1 MSTKPATIFD
11 HLSHITEKKTPWD
24 KLSEADQKSFSPY
37 LINRW
42 LSMNM
47 DLIEIV
53 DMFQQYTIG
62 ELDRKHVYQ
71 LYQELLPKRK
81 MYNKYIKAKD
91 SDKYNKELLEFVAKH
106 YQVSIREATEY
117 VAMLLAI
124 DKELVIDILR
134 KYGKTDKE
142 IKSLMK

>member
-106 YQVSIREATEY
+106 YQISIREATEY
-117 VAMLLAI
+117 VAMMLDI

>member
-81 MYNKYIKAKD
+81 MYNKYIKGKD
-91 SDKYNKELLEFVAKH
+91 SGKYNKELLEFVAKH
-106 YQVSIREATEY
+106 YEVSIREATEY
-117 VAMLLAI
+117 VAMLLDI

>member
-106 YQVSIREATEY
+106 YQISIREATEY
-117 VAMLLAI
+117 VAMMLNT
-124 DKELVIDILR
+124 DKELVVDILR